1 MNSQGRIEDF
11 YVRGNPLGRGEFA
24 VVYAGMNKQTHEQYA
39 IKIIDKKKIDV
50 KRLHTEVSILSTV
63 RHPNIISLKETFDTD
78 TELYLVMELV
88 TGGELFDKI
97 IEEGAYSEHKACLC
111 VQKILSAVEYLH
123 SLNIVHRD
131 LKPTNLLLKDPN
143 DLTDVKLADFGLS
156 KLLSDDIMMHTAC
169 GTPIYVAPEVLNGEG
184 YDKEVDLWSVGVIM
198 YILLC
203 GFPPFFDDTNDITNL
218 FEQILSGLFDFP
230 EPYWDDISPAAKDL
244 IGRLL
249 VVEPKNR
256 LSATQALQH
265 PWFTTFGQ
273 ATSTGPVLQ
282 QTKNNLN
289 HYKKTG
295 KSAVNLRKDTA
306 GSRSAVC

>member
-1 MNSQGRIEDF
+1 
-11 YVRGNPLGRGEFA
+11 
-24 VVYAGMNKQTHEQYA
+24 
-39 IKIIDKKKIDV
+39 
-50 KRLHTEVSILSTV
+50 
-63 RHPNIISLKETFDTD
+63 
-78 TELYLVMELV
+78 MELV

-97 IEEGAYSEHKACLC
+97 IEEGAYSEHMACLC

-123 SLNIVHRD
+123 QLNIVHRD

-156 KLLSDDIMMHTAC
+156 KLLSDDILMHTAC

-218 FEQILSGLFDFP
+218 FEQILAGVYDFP

-244 IGRLL
+244 IGHLL

-256 LSATQALQH
+256 LSASQALQH
-265 PWFTTFGQ
+265 SWFQNFARSNQTDH
-273 ATSTGPVLQ
+273 VLL
-282 QTKNNLN
+282 QTKSNLS
-289 HYKKTG
+289 HFKKTG

-306 GSRSAVC
+306 GSRSVC